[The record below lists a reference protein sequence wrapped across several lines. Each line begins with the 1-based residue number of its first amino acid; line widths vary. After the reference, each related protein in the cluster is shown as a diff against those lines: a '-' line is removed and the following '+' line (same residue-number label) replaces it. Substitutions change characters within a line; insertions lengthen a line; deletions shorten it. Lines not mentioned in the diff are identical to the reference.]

1 MIREQGVRPDGT
13 DGYGKNEPLRGTQV
27 ETNNGVASRSDPI
40 VCTIELGA
48 ETKLSQS

>member
-27 ETNNGVASRSDPI
+27 ETKKMGSLREATPLFAQLN
-40 VCTIELGA
+40 
-48 ETKLSQS
+48 